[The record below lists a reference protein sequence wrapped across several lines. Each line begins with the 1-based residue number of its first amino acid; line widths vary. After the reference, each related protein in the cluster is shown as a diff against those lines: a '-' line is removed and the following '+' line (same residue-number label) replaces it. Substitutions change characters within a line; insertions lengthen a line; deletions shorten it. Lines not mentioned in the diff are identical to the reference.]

1 MANPVIIIPAA
12 SSVTLYSGC
21 GWQQKFS
28 PIDPTTGALK
38 DFTSF
43 VGGSAQLII
52 SGGTRK
58 TPLSIYSGNLVVVQ
72 GDATGL
78 TLSQSSTAIDAIIAA
93 VGDNAAFYTIA
104 VVDATNTNS
113 AVVATGQI
121 SVQQNPSGY

>member
-1 MANPVIIIPAA
+1 MANPVAIIPSNAQI
-12 SSVTLYSGC
+12 SLFSGC

-58 TPLSIYSGNLVVVQ
+58 TPLSIYGGNLVVVQ

-93 VGDNAAFYTIA
+93 VGDNAAYYTLA
-104 VVDATNTNS
+104 AVDATNTNR
-113 AVVATGQI
+113 AVVATGQLAI
-121 SVQQNPSGY
+121 QQNPSGY